1 MTIWPFL
8 ETKKKKINLDIF
20 SFFMSNKGLRKNK
33 TLKHI
38 IAKTNLEDSTYWL
51 ITRLNLAASL
61 LPSFP
66 IFGRTKTTKKT
77 THFDN
82 NNKKNQKNFSP
93 SRRKI
98 SKICQVGF
106 LSSTQRKDFALMGF
120 HCLLKWEWRAS
131 KKNLKCRESGSVI
144 GALPSSTSSW
154 RVCFVIFFKKNSYF
168 SEKEE
173 VTVGT

>member
-1 MTIWPFL
+1 MLRKARKLKRNPKYYILKKRGVKIQVCNFINMTIWPFL
-8 ETKKKKINLDIF
+8 ETKKKINLDIF

-82 NNKKNQKNFSP
+82 NKKNQKNFST

-106 LSSTQRKDFALMGF
+106 LSSTQRKICLNGF
-120 HCLLKWEWRAS
+120 SLFTKMR
-131 KKNLKCRESGSVI
+131 KESV
-144 GALPSSTSSW
+144 
-154 RVCFVIFFKKNSYF
+154 K
-168 SEKEE
+168 EKFE
-173 VTVGT
+173 V

>member
-1 MTIWPFL
+1 
-8 ETKKKKINLDIF
+8 
-20 SFFMSNKGLRKNK
+20 MSNKGLRKNK

-82 NNKKNQKNFSP
+82 NKKTE
-93 SRRKI
+93 KI
-98 SKICQVGF
+98 SLPLEEK
-106 LSSTQRKDFALMGF
+106 SQRFA
-120 HCLLKWEWRAS
+120 KW
-131 KKNLKCRESGSVI
+131 V
-144 GALPSSTSSW
+144 
-154 RVCFVIFFKKNSYF
+154 F
-168 SEKEE
+168 
-173 VTVGT
+173 

>member
-1 MTIWPFL
+1 
-8 ETKKKKINLDIF
+8 
-20 SFFMSNKGLRKNK
+20 MSNKGLRKNK

-82 NNKKNQKNFSP
+82 NKKNQKNFST

-106 LSSTQRKDFALMGF
+106 LSSTQRKICLNGF
-120 HCLLKWEWRAS
+120 SLFTKMR
-131 KKNLKCRESGSVI
+131 KESV
-144 GALPSSTSSW
+144 
-154 RVCFVIFFKKNSYF
+154 K
-168 SEKEE
+168 EKFE
-173 VTVGT
+173 V

>member
-1 MTIWPFL
+1 
-8 ETKKKKINLDIF
+8 
-20 SFFMSNKGLRKNK
+20 MSNKGLRKNK

-82 NNKKNQKNFSP
+82 NKK
-93 SRRKI
+93 
-98 SKICQVGF
+98 
-106 LSSTQRKDFALMGF
+106 
-120 HCLLKWEWRAS
+120 
-131 KKNLKCRESGSVI
+131 KK
-144 GALPSSTSSW
+144 T
-154 RVCFVIFFKKNSYF
+154 KKNSLPVE
-168 SEKEE
+168 EKSQRFAKW
-173 VTVGT
+173 VF